1 MININNN
8 KKKAKQMIYNY
19 LVIVYL
25 TDYLLDSFVCN
36 QIKNKNLLKFIIK

>member
-8 KKKAKQMIYNY
+8 KKSQADDYNY

-36 QIKNKNLLKFIIK
+36 QI